1 MTIFSNMG
9 KSHILTVMCCIPL
22 QKFKR
27 SMTNPKI
34 NFDNTEEAF
43 KNRSTQELKETQWL
57 FKMLNHKILGG
68 IGKPFL
74 KFGVKFGLPVKGIIK
89 ATLYKHFVGGETLEE
104 CLPLVEKLEK
114 NNVKAILDYSEE
126 GKADEKEIEHAFL
139 SLLENIHFAGDHKK
153 IPLTVFKPTAIGAHA
168 LLERV
173 SSGAKLNTKEQEAF
187 NNFERRFEQLCEAAY
202 SVNVPIMIDAEEYC
216 TQKAIDN
223 ITNAMMEK
231 FNKERVT
238 VINTF
243 QMYRNDRLQYIK
255 ESHAMAKQKGYMFGA
270 KLVRGAYLEKER
282 ARAIEKGYPSPV
294 FDTKAET
301 DKAYND
307 AVAYCMEHID
317 EVFLFVGT
325 HNEDSSRLA
334 AELILNSGHPKDF
347 HHLWFSQLLGMCDHI
362 SFTLGHLGYNV
373 AKYVPYGPVKTV
385 TPYLIRRA
393 DENSSVAGQAKKEM
407 ALLEGEIKRRKNSK

>member
-1 MTIFSNMG
+1 M
-9 KSHILTVMCCIPL
+9 
-22 QKFKR
+22 
-27 SMTNPKI
+27 I

-43 KNRSTQELKETQWL
+43 KNRSTQELKETEFL

-74 KFGVKFGLPVKGIIK
+74 KFAVKFGLPVKGIIK

-104 CLPLVEKLEK
+104 CLPLVETLEK

-126 GKADEKEIEHAFL
+126 GKSEEKEIEKAFL
-139 SLLENIHFAGDHKK
+139 SLLENIHFAGAHKK
-153 IPLTVFKPTAIGAHA
+153 IPLTVFKPTAIGAHD

-173 SSGAKLNTKEQEAF
+173 SSGAKLNGKETEAL
-187 NNFERRFEQLCEAAY
+187 NNFERRFEQLCEAAH
-202 SVNVPIMIDAEEYC
+202 SENIPIMIDAEEFS
-216 TQKAIDN
+216 TQKAIDDM
-223 ITNAMMEK
+223 TNRMMEK

-243 QMYRNDRLQYIK
+243 QMYRHDRLQYIK
-255 ESHAMAKQKGYMFGA
+255 ESHAEAKQKGYLFGA
-270 KLVRGAYLEKER
+270 KLVRGAYMEKER
-282 ARAIEKGYPSPV
+282 ARAVEKGYPSPIY
-294 FDTKAET
+294 DTKADT
-301 DKAYND
+301 DKAYDD
-307 AVAYCMEHID
+307 AVRYCMSHID
-317 EVFLFVGT
+317 EIFLFIGT
-325 HNEDSSRLA
+325 HNEDSCRLG
-334 AELILNSGHPKDF
+334 AELLDKSGKAKDF
-347 HHLWFSQLLGMCDHI
+347 HHVWFSQLLGMCDHI

-407 ALLEGEIKRRKNSK
+407 ALLDNEIKRRKRSK